1 MRERLTKLLKKNKD
15 KKAILFIDQLF
26 FRFKDDSISSTGS
39 QLAYYLVLSIFPFLI
54 VLLNMVQFT
63 PLASGDIL
71 DSLVILLPIDTQDM
85 IKEIVNGTINAS
97 SGTLL
102 SVSVV
107 GGLWTSSSGIKHL
120 IKAINKSY
128 DYKEKRNF
136 IKLRLLAMLFTL
148 ILSLVIVLVF
158 SSLIF
163 GELIGKKLFTII
175 NISSVFSTV
184 WSVFRIAISLLSMI
198 VTFTLLYK
206 WAPSFPKGSRT
217 SFRNALPGAIFVT
230 IGWAISS
237 TLFSFYVNNF
247 GRYSITY
254 GSLGGIIVF
263 LIWLYISSIIIVLGG
278 EVNATVDYFN
288 MNEWN
293 YDKNKSIMVK
303 FILDDK

>member
-1 MRERLTKLLKKNKD
+1 MKETLISWLKKIKNNKC
-15 KKAILFIDQLF
+15 ILLIDQLI
-26 FRFKDDSISSTGS
+26 FRFQEDNVSSTGS

-71 DSLVILLPIDTQDM
+71 ESLITVLPNDTQVM
-85 IKEIVNGTINAS
+85 ISDIVNGTINAS

-102 SVSVV
+102 SISAV

-136 IKLRLLAMLFTL
+136 IKLRLVAILFTL
-148 ILSLVIVLVF
+148 ILLLVIVLVF
-158 SSLIF
+158 GSLIF
-163 GELIGKKLFTII
+163 GELIGAKLFTII
-175 NISSVFSTV
+175 NISSAFSTF
-184 WSVFRIAISLLSMI
+184 WSLFRIAISFLAMI

-206 WAPSFPKGSRT
+206 FGPSFPKGSRT
-217 SFRNALPGAIFVT
+217 SFRDALPGSIFAT
-230 IGWAISS
+230 IGWVISS

-263 LIWLYISSIIIVLGG
+263 LIWLYISSIIIVLGS

-288 MNEWN
+288 INNWN
-293 YDKNKSIMVK
+293 YDEKKSAIKK
-303 FILDDK
+303 FIA